1 MPLRRTARIPMSA
14 QRARRGPWTSDRC
27 NRHARPVALDHR
39 GQHIHCVLTG
49 QPVSR
54 WPSGPRQRVRP
65 VACTSGPPARRPHRL
80 SPITQIARRI
90 PIVYTRPDVSAT
102 RIPNV
107 PLQPPLH
114 SPQTRPSLRP
124 EPADETPRRRLAQQR
139 PAATPAQSP
148 CHPSDHVAG
157 RPPPHQLSPTP
168 PLCPP
173 IPAQKRPAATH
184 PSLRRPRRACPE
196 PVEGESSL
204 RPPPHNAAK
213 KRPAATEEFFGKN
226 SYARNPAPFLTPNP
240 STTHS
245 RPQLSPSTPPQSSQ
259 SRPKNPP
266 NLAPSGPGS
275 PLRGS
280 RGRWARVPH
289 KARQSPSSPSHWPP
303 AMPPPIMAALTRQGR
318 DPCQSEPSTSAPG
331 TEPAPTSAS

>member
-1 MPLRRTARIPMSA
+1 MPPRRAAPIPMSA
-14 QRARRGPWTSDRC
+14 QRARPDPWTSDRC

-54 WPSGPRQRVRP
+54 WPSGPRQRVRAM
-65 VACTSGPPARRPHRL
+65 ACTSGPPARRPHRL

-102 RIPNV
+102 RIPNA

-114 SPQTRPSLRP
+114 SPQTCPSLRP
-124 EPADETPRRRLAQQR
+124 EPADETPCQSSAQHR

-148 CHPSDHVAG
+148 CHPSNHAAAW
-157 RPPPHQLSPTP
+157 PPPHQPRPTP

-213 KRPAATEEFFGKN
+213 KHPAAPEEFFGKN
-226 SYARNPAPFLTPNP
+226 SYARNPAPFRTPNP
-240 STTHS
+240 ATTHS
-245 RPQLSPSTPPQSSQ
+245 RPQLSPSTPRSRRSPAPKIRQISRPAAPAPPKGEPGPLGASTPQSP
-259 SRPKNPP
+259 PKPT
-266 NLAPSGPGS
+266 LAK
-275 PLRGS
+275 PLAAS
-280 RGRWARVPH
+280 N
-289 KARQSPSSPSHWPP
+289 S
-303 AMPPPIMAALTRQGR
+303 PPIMAALTRQGR